1 MSPDLRSAMRN
12 FATGVCVATTYTDH
26 DGVRAHDA
34 VTLNS
39 LTSVS
44 LEPPLISLSLR
55 RGSQFLD
62 ELLATKKWAISIL
75 DRDAETVAR
84 QLARSRSDR
93 AETVA
98 ALRAGPGP
106 ATGALML
113 DAQSGLECVLWDSFD
128 LGDHTMVIGEVVAT
142 GTRDEQPPL
151 LFLHGTFQQLAS
163 AQAAGSTG
171 TAQVTQTAPAAR
183 TAQTAPAAQTKES

>member
-1 MSPDLRSAMRN
+1 MSPDLRSTMRN

-62 ELLATKKWAISIL
+62 ELLETKKWAISIL
-75 DRDAETVAR
+75 DCDAEPVAR

-128 LGDHTMVIGEVVAT
+128 VGDHTMVIGEVVSSGA
-142 GTRDEQPPL
+142 RDEQPPL

-163 AQAAGSTG
+163 ARAAE
-171 TAQVTQTAPAAR
+171 TAQTTQTARVAQAAR
-183 TAQTAPAAQTKES
+183 TAPAAPAAQTKES